1 MGTQVNTQLGNNF
14 EYINAVKEYLQI
26 IIRKQF
32 SMIKRFD
39 IFFKQT
45 SDYKLL
51 HKLVVILHSFTNS
64 VIQKRREELLKNTK
78 VQMNG
83 DEDNSYKKKEVF
95 LNLLLQIRD
104 EEGVPLSNEDIREE
118 VDTFMF
124 EVYVFCEVSIICA
137 DALVVVRDMIR
148 SLQR

>member
-1 MGTQVNTQLGNNF
+1 MGTQVNTQIGNNF
-14 EYINAVKEYLQI
+14 EYITAVKQYLQI

-32 SMIKRFD
+32 SVLKRFD
-39 IFFKQT
+39 FLFKQT
-45 SDYKLL
+45 YDYKLL

-64 VIQKRREELLKNTK
+64 VIQKRKEELLKNTK

-104 EEGVPLSNEDIREE
+104 EEGVPLSDEDIREE

-124 EVYVFCEVSIICA
+124 EVKV
-137 DALVVVRDMIR
+137 
-148 SLQR
+148 